1 MSVLISC
8 QEVSKAFAT
17 GLLFESI
24 SFTIETNERI
34 GIVGPNGAGKSTL
47 MSILAGELEPD
58 EGEVVKRRQLK
69 VALVTQ
75 RSDFDDQ
82 HTAFEIVATAARK
95 MGMTETEIEISVP
108 TVLSKAGFE
117 NFSVKVGE
125 LSGGWRKRLGIAA
138 AMVLNPDLL
147 LLDEPTNHL
156 DFEGVRWLEQLLKKP
171 DFAFLVISH
180 DRFFLDRVCRRIIEV
195 NQMFPEGIYHAQG
208 GYRRYLELRAEYI
221 TSQESLIQSMST
233 KMKREDKWLSRG
245 PKARSTKSK
254 YRIDAAEQLREEL
267 GRIKKQ
273 MTQRKAKIDFVASGR
288 KTKKLVEFK
297 SVGVSFG
304 DHNVFKDLSFQA
316 GPGSVVGLLGSNG
329 SGKSTILKLVT
340 GDLKP
345 SSGCVELAG
354 DLKVVY
360 FDQNR
365 EQLDLTQTLKKALS
379 DGNDSVVYRGNAVH
393 LVSWAR
399 RFQFAP
405 DQLDIPLSELSGGEQ
420 ARVLIAR
427 LMLLEADLLVLDE
440 PTNDLDIPTL
450 ETLEDSF
457 VDFPGAI
464 ILVTHD
470 RYFMQQAC
478 DQFIGLT
485 GGTRVGAFADYN
497 QWERELGTPDKDVSK
512 VEKSG
517 DKSAK
522 RKSKAKK
529 SLSYMEQREY
539 DGMEQKIHDAEASL
553 EVLKKVAEDPSIA
566 TQSIKLA
573 ESWSAVQKAQ
583 EHLDA
588 LYDRW
593 EQLENKQV

>member
-75 RSDFDDQ
+75 RSDFDDE

-267 GRIKKQ
+267 SRIKKQ
-273 MTQRKAKIDFVASGR
+273 MTQRKSKIDFVASGR

-304 DHNVFKDLSFQA
+304 GHNIFQGLSFQA

-345 SSGCVELAG
+345 SSGCVDLAG

-497 QWERELGTPDKDVSK
+497 QWERELGTQDKDISK

-517 DKSAK
+517 DKSSK

-539 DGMEQKIHDAEASL
+539 DGMEQQIHDAEASL
-553 EVLKKVAEDPSIA
+553 EVLKKVAEDPGIA

-593 EQLENKQV
+593 EQLESKQV